1 MMERL
6 VRRRD
11 VRGQFGF
18 ATEAKA
24 LVPQREEFVLAKSH
38 NGLHL
43 LARSEDALVLPLR
56 ALRAAY
62 GANVQIDTPDGAE
75 PVMEVR
81 IGLERR
87 HLSRVRPALERRG
100 ANPSEEYVGAHY
112 CVLRFDAPPEALL
125 GLPGELAGL
134 TSGKATHQILLSGY
148 R

>member
-1 MMERL
+1 MRERL

-11 VRGQFGF
+11 ARGQFGF

-24 LVPQREEFVLAKSH
+24 VVPQREEFVLAKSH
-38 NGLHL
+38 KGLHL

-56 ALRAAY
+56 ALRAAF
-62 GANVQIDTPDGAE
+62 GPALQVDAPEGGE

-87 HLSRVRPALERRG
+87 HVPQVRDALERRG
-100 ANPSEEYVGAHY
+100 VNPSEEYVGAHY
-112 CVLRFDAPPEALL
+112 CVLRFEAPPEALL
-125 GLPGELAGL
+125 GLPTELAGL
-134 TSGKATHQILLSGY
+134 TSGRATDQILLSGY

>member
-11 VRGQFGF
+11 ARGQFSF
-18 ATEAKA
+18 ATQAKA
-24 LVPQREEFVLAKSH
+24 VVPQREEFVLAKSH
-38 NGLHL
+38 KGLHL

-56 ALRAAY
+56 ALRAAF
-62 GANVQIDTPDGAE
+62 GPALQVDAPQRGE

-87 HLSRVRPALERRG
+87 HLSRVRHALGRRG
-100 ANPSEEYVGAHY
+100 VNASEEYVGAHY
-112 CVLRFDAPPEALL
+112 CVLRFEAPLEALL
-125 GLPGELAGL
+125 GLPVELAEF
-134 TSGKATHQILLSGY
+134 TSGRATDQILLSGY